1 MKLVCNTISSSLVIR
16 ERQSW
21 QCCQLWEERGIFN
34 NKTAFTVSY
43 NYTKQIVW
51 PENFHAS
58 CLPQAEVF
66 QKISVKTVQQILRT
80 RLEKNMLF
88 YSGQKK
94 KKKAFS
100 FLSKASSGIF
110 RTLEEGLEI
119 CLGENCFSSNEF
131 SVYLCELSQVQ
142 TSLIKTLLL
151 HVPGCICIYLP
162 ASITYISTCV

>member
-94 KKKAFS
+94 KKKPLAF
-100 FLSKASSGIF
+100 FLKPPLGFLGLQRKDLKFVSE
-110 RTLEEGLEI
+110 RTV
-119 CLGENCFSSNEF
+119 F
-131 SVYLCELSQVQ
+131 
-142 TSLIKTLLL
+142 LLMNF
-151 HVPGCICIYLP
+151 VCIC
-162 ASITYISTCV
+162 VN